1 MWKVKEFEIFP
12 EKYEILKNFKPVI
25 CILWN
30 NSYRLMEDGLEYAQW
45 WSFTLGNGWG
55 CLKDMGNV
63 ALGVKFTT

>member
-12 EKYEILKNFKPVI
+12 EKYEILKNFKQVI

-45 WSFTLGNGWG
+45 WSFTLRNGWG